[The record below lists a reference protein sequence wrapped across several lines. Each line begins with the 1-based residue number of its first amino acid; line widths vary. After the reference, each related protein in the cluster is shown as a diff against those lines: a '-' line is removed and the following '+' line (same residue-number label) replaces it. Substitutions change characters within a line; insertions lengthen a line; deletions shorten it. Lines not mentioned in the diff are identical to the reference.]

1 MGRTCVH
8 TSGIKEHIEPS
19 EVVRYRRGWHR
30 GQETASVT
38 HRPESRIE
46 NREDAAVRA
55 VANQPSEALKKR
67 EDRQW
72 DLIFTKRVAA
82 GGVDCFDPRGRDRIA
97 RGRERQLVDDH
108 AAQSLADDVDA
119 LPEAGG

>member
-1 MGRTCVH
+1 
-8 TSGIKEHIEPS
+8 
-19 EVVRYRRGWHR
+19 
-30 GQETASVT
+30 
-38 HRPESRIE
+38 
-46 NREDAAVRA
+46 
-55 VANQPSEALKKR
+55 QPSEALKKR

-82 GGVDCFDPRGRDRIA
+82 GSVDRFDPRGRDRIA

-119 LPEAGG
+119 LPEAGGREQDGVGRGLELAQQRRTRRRALNEDRIGNARRGELMDLAEIRVAR